1 MALKLLR
8 YNSYNPPMNRIYL
21 PLLLLILL
29 SSCNAAKKLELMK
42 SGSVEQKD
50 YITTVPFEF
59 RAGLPIIKATV
70 NGKEGWFLFDT
81 GAPNVLSK
89 AFAEK
94 LNLSTLA
101 TGSVSDS
108 GGNTLNDQGYVQISD
123 IKIGDI
129 NFKNTGAII
138 QDLSAS
144 AIFKCLDFDGII
156 GANLMRNA
164 YWKIDYINE
173 EITFSDALNNL
184 KTIESYKSIP
194 FRAKISGTPVV
205 DIQLNDLTVKN
216 ITFDT
221 GSNGELSIPRSA
233 FEALTKIGTLKKT
246 YSVGPQSYG
255 VAGIAKTDTII
266 YSTIA
271 RIKLGEVPLNNKVME
286 FSAQGH
292 TIGTRFLKNYEV
304 ILDWHSNQIYM
315 AKHSEFDYDTVENF
329 GFGLDYRDEGLFVG
343 SLFEDV
349 ALKNKL
355 QIGDQILQI
364 DTLDFENGTDDYLC
378 GLILESEWEYAKK
391 DLIDIT
397 ILRDDEKMSFQLVKR
412 DLLSSK

>member
-1 MALKLLR
+1 MKR
-8 YNSYNPPMNRIYL
+8 VYL

-42 SGSVEQKD
+42 SGTVQQKE
-50 YITTVPFEF
+50 YVTTIPFEF

-70 NGKEGWFLFDT
+70 NGHEGWFLFDT

-89 AFAEK
+89 TFVEK
-94 LNLSTLA
+94 LELNTLA
-101 TGSVSDS
+101 TGSVNDS
-108 GGNTLNDQGYVQISD
+108 GGNTLDDQAYVQISD
-123 IKIGDI
+123 IEIGGI
-129 NFKNTGAII
+129 KFENTGAII

-164 YWKIDYINE
+164 YWKVDYLKE
-173 EITFSDALNNL
+173 EISFSDVLSKL
-184 KTIESYKSIP
+184 KTTDTYKTVP
-194 FRAKISGTPVV
+194 FKAKTSGTPVV
-205 DIQLNDLTVKN
+205 DIKLNDVTVKN
-216 ITFDT
+216 LTFDT
-221 GSNGELSIPRSA
+221 GSNGEISIPNSA
-233 FEALTKIGTLKKT
+233 LDALMKQETLKKT

-255 VAGIAKTDTII
+255 VAGIAQTDTII

-286 FSAQGH
+286 FSAEGH

-304 ILDWHSNQIYM
+304 ILDWKSNQIYM

-349 ALKNKL
+349 VSKNKL

-364 DTLDFENGTDDYLC
+364 DTLDFENAPTGYLC
-378 GLILESEWEYAKK
+378 GLILESEWAYVKK
-391 DLIDIT
+391 DMIDVT
-397 ILRDDEKMSFQLVKR
+397 ILRKGEKINFQIEKR
-412 DLLSSK
+412 DLLSSE

>member
-1 MALKLLR
+1 
-8 YNSYNPPMNRIYL
+8 MNRIYL
-21 PLLLLILL
+21 PLLLLIIL

-42 SGSVEQKD
+42 SGYVEQQD

-59 RAGLPIIKATV
+59 RAGLPIIKATI
-70 NGKEGWFLFDT
+70 NGNEGWFLFDT
-81 GAPNVLSK
+81 GAPNVLSN

-94 LNLSTLA
+94 LKLSTLA

-108 GGNTLNDQGYVQISD
+108 GGNTLDDQGYVQISD

-129 NFKNTGAII
+129 HFENTGAII
-138 QDLSAS
+138 QDLTAS
-144 AIFKCLDFDGII
+144 AIFKCLNFDGII

-164 YWKIDYINE
+164 YWKIDYLNK
-173 EITFSDALNNL
+173 EITFSDALSNL
-184 KTIESYKSIP
+184 KNADTYKTIP

-205 DIQLNDLTVKN
+205 DIKLNDVTVKN

-221 GSNGELSIPRSA
+221 GSNGELSIPSSA
-233 FEALTKIGTLKKT
+233 LKALMKKEILKKT

-286 FSAQGH
+286 FSAEGH

-304 ILDWHSNQIYM
+304 ILDWKSNQIYM

-329 GFGLDYRDEGLFVG
+329 GFGLDYREEGLFVG

-349 ALKNKL
+349 ASKNKL
-355 QIGDQILQI
+355 EIGDQILQI
-364 DTLDFENGTDDYLC
+364 DTLDLENTSVDYVC
-378 GLILESEWEYAKK
+378 GLILESEWAYAKK
-391 DLIDIT
+391 DAIDIT
-397 ILRDDEKMSFQLVKR
+397 ILRDDEKRSFQLEKR
-412 DLLSSK
+412 DLLSPD